1 MAVRLPILTCDG
13 TPRRTKNSRNKPRV
27 VACVC
32 QIWLT
37 PMRSRVRTNLPTARA
52 DAIALTRST
61 RIFRTRPQHFVS
73 FFRHHHCPY
82 CQFAMHT
89 CLPLPAFRTDRYTL
103 SHTQRQGR
111 VGTGGSGV
119 VSNLTRSD
127 RSTDRSRTGKRVGIH
142 APVTGRSSR
151 ISPRLSTL

>member
-13 TPRRTKNSRNKPRV
+13 TPRRTKEYQEQTSSG
-27 VACVC
+27 ACVC
-32 QIWLT
+32 QIWPT

-73 FFRHHHCPY
+73 FFLAIITCTY

-89 CLPLPAFRTDRYTL
+89 SLPLPAFRTDLYTL
-103 SHTQRQGR
+103 TY
-111 VGTGGSGV
+111 TE
-119 VSNLTRSD
+119 T
-127 RSTDRSRTGKRVGIH
+127 
-142 APVTGRSSR
+142 
-151 ISPRLSTL
+151 RLSRHGWIRRRQQQTPAT